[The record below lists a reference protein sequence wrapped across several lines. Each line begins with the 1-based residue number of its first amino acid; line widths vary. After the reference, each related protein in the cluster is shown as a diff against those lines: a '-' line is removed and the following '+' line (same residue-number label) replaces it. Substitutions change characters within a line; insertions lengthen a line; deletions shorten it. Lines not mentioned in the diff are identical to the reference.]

1 MFRVPA
7 KKRMRTTRKQLAGM
21 KRRLAEL
28 RLCEAHGGIGT
39 GGLPVARKLTDT
51 VRSFTN
57 WVSSSKRKSR
67 ITSRPDFAGTVRRI
81 LNALILQSDRRHSH
95 CRVGGRLITRP
106 RSYLPGSDDKPG
118 Y

>member
-21 KRRLAEL
+21 KRRLTEL

-51 VRSFTN
+51 VN
-57 WVSSSKRKSR
+57 LSR
-67 ITSRPDFAGTVRRI
+67 TG
-81 LNALILQSDRRHSH
+81 
-95 CRVGGRLITRP
+95 
-106 RSYLPGSDDKPG
+106 
-118 Y
+118 